1 MALFVR
7 RHTPSG
13 VEEAA
18 LLQPRG
24 GEGEEDEEEEVER
37 KGRSVPPGQDMGDNA
52 QLLSMS

>member
-24 GEGEEDEEEEVER
+24 AEEDEEEEVER